1 MSLLEDEIAELVA
14 DGLAA
19 ADLPFDLTLTRVV
32 PGEPDPAK
40 PWEPVA
46 DTVQEFECQGFID
59 SYSDFWISQGVVQ
72 AGDRKISI
80 IAKTLSTVPM
90 PGDQI
95 TARGETYTIVGDVKT
110 DPAIA
115 LWECHCRG

>member
-1 MSLLEDEIAELVA
+1 MSVLEDEIAELVA

-19 ADLPFDLTLTRVV
+19 ADVPYDMTVTRTV
-32 PGEPDPAK
+32 PGVVDPEEPWVEVPPTTEEYA
-40 PWEPVA
+40 
-46 DTVQEFECQGFID
+46 CQGFID
-59 SYSDFWISQGVVQ
+59 SYSNYWIAQGVVE

-80 IAKTLSTVPM
+80 VAKTLSTVPVQ
-90 PGDQI
+90 GDTI